1 MNHENYRQRGLRGL
15 ASLIPMGRK
24 PARGPAEMRREESGL
39 VHGGSGT
46 SALTLIELLVVIAI
60 IAMLAALLLPKLN
73 RAKASARSAVCK
85 SNLKQIGTALR
96 LYVDEFEKYPMW
108 GNGGTKSWERDLAP
122 YCGGI
127 QDGTSYESPSAL
139 FVCQFSGPYAYNWL
153 GTSFGLGSAFG
164 RAMVGDGFL
173 GLGGSANNGMGSNPA
188 DNLALPESRVLVPT
202 DMIAI
207 GDGVEVD
214 LGLGVIAGFGWP
226 GVQWPQDR
234 PHAQPNA
241 SFCDGHVESSN
252 SGLIPT
258 SPPNSQ
264 TWAPTFKPDELHA
277 KRWNN
282 DNQPH
287 PETWPGAGP

>member
-1 MNHENYRQRGLRGL
+1 MKSAIVPFSHRSFPYPVV
-15 ASLIPMGRK
+15 SLSFSFSR
-24 PARGPAEMRREESGL
+24 
-39 VHGGSGT
+39 
-46 SALTLIELLVVIAI
+46 
-60 IAMLAALLLPKLN
+60 
-73 RAKASARSAVCK
+73 
-85 SNLKQIGTALR
+85 
-96 LYVDEFEKYPMW
+96 
-108 GNGGTKSWERDLAP
+108 GNGGSKSWERDLRHIAAGSKTVHP
-122 YCGGI
+122 MN
-127 QDGTSYESPSAL
+127 ARLL
-139 FVCQFSGPYAYNWL
+139 FLSVKTIYSYAYNWL
-153 GTSFGLGSAFG
+153 GTSSGLGSAFG

-173 GLGGSANNGMGSNPA
+173 GLGGSANNGMGSHPA

-264 TWAPTFKPDELHA
+264 TWAPTFKPEELHA